1 MQSSRTSDYRADD
14 LGVLFA
20 NRTVAGQQLAEAVY
34 RQLQSVSSGQTLPRC
49 IVYALPRGGLPIA
62 APIATRLNCPLDLIV
77 AKKITELSNP
87 ELALGA
93 VTTDGQV
100 IWYDNSSSID
110 PYSREQMVQRALAKA
125 KSLEVDLAPGRPQV
139 DPHDA
144 IALLVDDGIATGM
157 TMAVAVQSLRQ
168 KGVAQVWI
176 AVPVAPEKMVSLLNQ
191 WADRA
196 IVLATPEP
204 FYSVSRFYYEFPQ
217 VSVDTALQILMQHRS
232 QQPPP
237 INASGR

>member
-1 MQSSRTSDYRADD
+1 MQLSRTPNYGADD
-14 LGVLFA
+14 LPILFA
-20 NRTVAGQQLAEAVY
+20 NRAVAGQQLAEAVY
-34 RQLQSVSSGQTLPRC
+34 QELHRVSSGSTLPRC

-62 APIATRLNCPLDLIV
+62 APIATRLNCPLDLVV

-93 VTTDGQV
+93 VTAEGQV
-100 IWYDNSSSID
+100 IWYDSMATID
-110 PYSREQMVQRALAKA
+110 PHSREQMVQRTLTKA
-125 KSLEVDLAPGRPQV
+125 KSLEVQLAPGRPQV
-139 DPHDA
+139 DPHGA

-157 TMAVAVQSLRQ
+157 TMAVAVEALRH

-176 AVPVAPEKMVSLLNQ
+176 AVPVAPEKMVSILNR

-204 FYSVSRFYYEFPQ
+204 FYSVSRFYAEFPQ
-217 VSVDTALQILMQHRS
+217 VSVETALDILIQHRRMQHHL
-232 QQPPP
+232 
-237 INASGR
+237 NASGG